1 MEVLLVETI
10 IQSYTFICFPGSLE
24 KPARFQ
30 TKIMSKICARFQTK
44 TTLKPHPLEWHNA
57 ILFILE
63 AGEGRA
69 AE

>member
-1 MEVLLVETI
+1 M
-10 IQSYTFICFPGSLE
+10 QSNTFICFPGSLE

-44 TTLKPHPLEWHNA
+44 TTLKPHPLERHNA

-63 AGEGRA
+63 AGEDRV

>member
-1 MEVLLVETI
+1 MVEI
-10 IQSYTFICFPGSLE
+10 IMQSNTFICFPGSLE

-44 TTLKPHPLEWHNA
+44 TTLKPHPLERHNA

-63 AGEGRA
+63 AGEDRV